1 MECVIKDTSV
11 YYETRGE
18 GRPIVMLHGLADS
31 HLLMASYLEP
41 SFEQRD
47 GWKRIYL
54 DLPGMGNTQG
64 PDWISNS
71 DQMLEAVLDFI
82 EAVIPQQPFTL
93 AGYSYGA
100 YLARGVVCRKFNL
113 VEGLMLICPVVIAD
127 HSKRSRPAHK
137 TLVKD
142 AVFVASLEPR
152 LQEVFDSIAV
162 VQNQR
167 VWDRS
172 QVRIEAEKLADGDFI
187 SRLQANSGYPFSF
200 DPDAIA
206 SPLEKPTLIVT
217 GRQDAVVGYQDAW
230 RILENYPRA
239 TFAVLDLAGHN
250 LPAEQERV
258 FTALASE
265 WLDRIEERN

>member
-1 MECVIKDTSV
+1 MECLIKDISV

-18 GRPIVMLHGLADS
+18 GRPIVMLHGLRDS

-41 SFEQRD
+41 SFERRD

-54 DLPGMGNTQG
+54 DLPGMGNTRG
-64 PDWISNS
+64 PAWIGNS
-71 DQMLEAVLDFI
+71 DRMLETVLDFI
-82 EAVIPQQPFTL
+82 EAVIPRQPFTL

-113 VEGLMLICPVVIAD
+113 IEGLMLICPVVVAD
-127 HSKRSRPAHK
+127 QSKRSRPAHK

-142 AVFVASLEPR
+142 TVFVSSLEPR
-152 LQEVFDSIAV
+152 LQELFDSFAV

-167 VWDRS
+167 VWDKS
-172 QVRIEAEKLADGDFI
+172 QVSIEAEKLADMGFI
-187 SRLQANSGYPFSF
+187 SRLQADDSYPFSF

-206 SPLEKPTLIVT
+206 SPLEKPALIVT

-230 RILENYPRA
+230 RILRITHGP
-239 TFAVLDLAGHN
+239 LAQFWIWRDTIFPLSKN
-250 LPAEQERV
+250 VCSLR
-258 FTALASE
+258 
-265 WLDRIEERN
+265 W